1 MKIVLFVVMVL
12 GTQASAIDGIRL
24 PFNLAT
30 PAHSEKKPNLVPK
43 HTMSWRE
50 RIRSPEQT
58 IAVYQQLLPMQ
69 QKTQLANYAEQ
80 YAKEQTENLELILI
94 GCSEIYCA
102 RVQSQNLN
110 KLIKELLTAYDKDA
124 VVIKIKQALSL
135 R

>member
-1 MKIVLFVVMVL
+1 MKLLLLIAMTFSVQTNAV
-12 GTQASAIDGIRL
+12 DGIVL

-30 PAHSEKKPNLVPK
+30 PAHSKKKPGFVPK
-43 HTMSWRE
+43 HTMSWKE
-50 RIRSPEQT
+50 RIRSPEQS
-58 IAVYQQLLPMQ
+58 IAAYEQLLPMQ
-69 QKTQLANYAEQ
+69 QKTQLAHYAEQ

-110 KLIKELLTAYDKDA
+110 KLIKELLIAYDKES